1 MEKLFYAYIIASRSR
16 TLYVGFTSDLYV
28 RVMQHR
34 AGAYQGFTTEYQC
47 HRLVW
52 YERYGSPIKAISREK
67 QIKRWNRAKKITL
80 IERDNPT
87 WVDLAAEWGTRIQLY
102 GEAST

>member
-16 TLYVGFTSDLYV
+16 TLYVGFTGDLYV

-34 AGAYQGFTTEYQC
+34 AGTYEGFTAEYQC

-52 YERYGSPIKAISREK
+52 YERYGSPIEAISREK
-67 QIKRWNRAKKITL
+67 QIKRWSRGKKIML
-80 IERDNPT
+80 IERENPT
-87 WVDLAAEWGTRIQLY
+87 WVDLAADWGQIQLY
-102 GEAST
+102 GETRT